1 MEISL
6 DLRNYKDNAKQFKR
20 KACRAIIKIADDY
33 LFVSSKYGDY
43 KFPGGGVEDKESNIE
58 ALVRE
63 VKEETGYNVKKDSI
77 SFLGKVIEKRKGIED
92 NILVME
98 SFYYIC
104 EVEQIR
110 DLQNL
115 DPYEKDYDYK
125 VFWQTL
131 EFAIESNNKCQNLD
145 KCPWVTR
152 ELKVMKYILNKK
164 KY

>member
-43 KFPGGGVEDKESNIE
+43 KFPGGGIEDKESNIE

-125 VFWQTL
+125 VVWQTL
-131 EFAIESNNKCQNLD
+131 EFAIEANNKCQNLD